1 MAHAPIKHTK
11 SGVEESHEQIHR
23 IKITLTTKNV
33 KSLERK
39 SPCGDGTNT
48 WDRFELRIH
57 KRLIDLY
64 SNYSGARCGSWK
76 SLLQIFDYCTCQ
88 DFQISEFLYIFEL
101 NNAVF
106 YGGQ

>member
-1 MAHAPIKHTK
+1 MYLILVIKRHSVWTKEILTMAHAPIKHTK

-33 KSLERK
+33 KS
-39 SPCGDGTNT
+39 TNT

-64 SNYSGARCGSWK
+64 SNYSGA
-76 SLLQIFDYCTCQ
+76 
-88 DFQISEFLYIFEL
+88 
-101 NNAVF
+101 
-106 YGGQ
+106 